1 MLEKLF
7 KFIEPDFESVL
18 DINQFPLPGRRL
30 SLAAYLF
37 RLPQE
42 PPLEREAGWGGFG
55 PGWKKLSRRRKMN

>member
-30 SLAAYLF
+30 PLAACLA

-42 PPLEREAGWGGFG
+42 FIWKWRQVGAGLVGDGERSAEVE
-55 PGWKKLSRRRKMN
+55 R